1 MHNDLGSMGAVMA
14 EFTGIGVS
22 PGRAVGPV
30 VRMPEPVAEP
40 PADPESAD
48 GADGAVLA
56 ERITVACARVRD
68 QLSAR
73 AAKATG
79 QGKAILEAAALM
91 AVDPVLVD
99 GAKRRVSASV
109 SPARAVWDAAEDVA
123 AALTVLGGRLAERA
137 VDVNDVRDRI
147 VAELSGLPEPGLPN
161 RLGPYVL
168 IARDLAAA
176 DTVLLDPTTC
186 VAVVTADGGPTSHTA
201 ILLRSLGLPAIV
213 AARNVLE
220 LADDTVVLVDG
231 STGILRTDPTAAE
244 VTQVRDSTRRERTFD
259 GRGRTA
265 DGHHIPLMANLGG
278 PTGVAAA
285 VAVSAEG
292 VGLLRTEFCF
302 LDRAEAPPV
311 DDQVVAYR
319 EVLAA
324 FPGRRVVVRTLDG
337 GADKPLPFLDQAAEH
352 NPALGLRGLRIG
364 ARSPQLLADQLAAIS
379 LAARQEKAEVWVMAP
394 MVATA
399 DEAADFVARCEAAGL
414 DSAGVMVEVPAAALC
429 AGQILQSARFA
440 SIGTND
446 LAQYTMA
453 ADRGAGALAE
463 LNDPWQP
470 PVLRLVELT
479 CQAGQDLDR
488 PIGVCGEAAADPAL
502 ACVLVGLGAS
512 SLSMTPQAIPDVAD
526 LLRAIPYE
534 ECARLAELAVT
545 ASSAR
550 QARQAVR
557 AELPVLAELGL

>member
-1 MHNDLGSMGAVMA
+1 
-14 EFTGIGVS
+14 
-22 PGRAVGPV
+22 
-30 VRMPEPVAEP
+30 MPEPVAEP
-40 PADPESAD
+40 LGAAGSAD
-48 GADGAVLA
+48 GADGAVQA
-56 ERITVACARVRD
+56 ERITAACARVRD
-68 QLSAR
+68 ELAAR
-73 AAKATG
+73 AAKVSG
-79 QGKAILEAAALM
+79 EGKAILEAAALM
-91 AVDPVLVD
+91 AVDAALVD

-123 AALTVLGGRLAERA
+123 AALTALGGRLAERA
-137 VDVNDVRDRI
+137 VDITDVRDRI
-147 VAELSGLPEPGLPN
+147 VAELSGSPAPGIPD
-161 RLGPYVL
+161 RREPYVL

-176 DTVLLDPTTC
+176 DAALLEPSTC

-213 AARNVLE
+213 AARGVLE

-231 STGILRTDPTAAE
+231 STGTLNTDPPAAE
-244 VTQVRDSTRRERTFD
+244 VAGVRMSTRRVRTFD

-278 PTGVAAA
+278 PTGVDAA

-292 VGLLRTEFCF
+292 VGLFRTEFCF
-302 LDRAEAPPV
+302 LDRAEPPTV
-311 DDQVVAYR
+311 DDQVAAYR

-324 FPGRRVVVRTLDG
+324 FPGQRVVVRTLDA
-337 GADKPLPFLDQAAEH
+337 GADKPLPFLDQAAVR
-352 NPALGLRGLRIG
+352 NPALGVRGLRIA

-399 DEAADFVARCEAAGL
+399 DEAAVFVARCEAAGL
-414 DSAGVMVEVPAAALC
+414 DSAGVMVEVPGAALS

-453 ADRGAGALAE
+453 ADRAASALAE
-463 LNDPWQP
+463 LTDPWQP
-470 PVLRLVELT
+470 AVLRLVELT
-479 CQAGQDLDR
+479 CQAGKDLDR
-488 PIGVCGEAAADPAL
+488 PIGACGEAAADPTL

-512 SLSMTPQAIPDVAD
+512 SLSMTPQAIPDVAAA
-526 LLRAIPYE
+526 LRAIPYE
-534 ECARLAELAVT
+534 ECVRLARLAVT

-557 AELPVLAELGL
+557 AALPMLAELGL